1 MATAP
6 HSRRAARL
14 RAIAA
19 LATTAGLVVTGCAEQ
34 AVPTAPQAEP
44 QPAPTTAGEA
54 TIAWTDS
61 VCSALVP
68 VVDALRTPPP
78 VDFTDAAAT
87 REAYL
92 SYIDEAL
99 RRAEQAVQDVED
111 AGPPPVAGGDELAQ
125 DVRDQVTDLRDDLA
139 EARQQVDAA
148 DPNDPAAIGQ
158 AVAVAGDVLGS
169 LGNSAH
175 AAGVIAAD
183 PRLRPAFEQA
193 ESCDQLAS
201 IGDPP

>member
-6 HSRRAARL
+6 HSRRAGRL
-14 RAIAA
+14 HALAA
-19 LATTAGLVVTGCAEQ
+19 LAAAAGLAVAGCAE
-34 AVPTAPQAEP
+34 ADVPTAPGPGP
-44 QPAPTTAGEA
+44 QPAPTAPDEA
-54 TIAWTDS
+54 TVAWTDS

-92 SYIDEAL
+92 SYIDSAL
-99 RRAEQAVQDVED
+99 QRAEQAVHEVDA
-111 AGPPPVAGGDELAQ
+111 AGPPPVEGGDELVQ
-125 DVRDQVTDLRDDLA
+125 DVRNQVTDLRADLA
-139 EARQQVDAA
+139 EARQQVEAA
-148 DPNDPAAIGQ
+148 DPNDLAAIGQ
-158 AVAVAGDVLGS
+158 AVAAAGNVLGS

-175 AAGVIAAD
+175 AAGVLSAD

-193 ESCDQLAS
+193 ESCERLAT
-201 IGDPP
+201 IGDPS